1 MARRRSAASLLAG
14 AGTASQQ
21 ARVLAE
27 FPFLSS
33 VSCNCSQSIP
43 LLPKPATAQ
52 RSECGYKK
60 WHQAGL
66 SVQWPGCNTKRAA
79 SPEGEEP
86 PPERSPRWG
95 EARHAASPRPLLCLT
110 LSTDRLL
117 HSGDTWQSQICQR
130 KAKEAVGK
138 EKKKKKATTGQCSL
152 SHSESLRPK
161 IGDGCFKNII
171 QITLGSICL
180 G

>member
-86 PPERSPRWG
+86 PPERSPRW
-95 EARHAASPRPLLCLT
+95 ERRDMRHPHVPCCVSPSARIGSCTQETPGSPKFANVKPK
-110 LSTDRLL
+110 RL
-117 HSGDTWQSQICQR
+117 WVR
-130 KAKEAVGK
+130 
-138 EKKKKKATTGQCSL
+138 KKKKKKPQQGSVRF
-152 SHSESLRPK
+152 HILRA
-161 IGDGCFKNII
+161 
-171 QITLGSICL
+171 
-180 G
+180 